1 MIKTV
6 VQNQVFIQVLLMLLY
21 KDIFIQKVADPDLPS
36 TCTLLISPN
45 TGAKVKF
52 DIILIISIEFYHALE
67 QRESLI
73 LRRSPNV
80 QQLCCRCTLL
90 EQRISVRRAVKMWQQ

>member
-1 MIKTV
+1 MIKTI
-6 VQNQVFIQVLLMLLY
+6 VQNQVFIQVLLKLLLAALQVH
-21 KDIFIQKVADPDLPS
+21 FIQKVADPDLPS

-67 QRESLI
+67 QRKSYC
-73 LRRSPNV
+73 V
-80 QQLCCRCTLL
+80 LL
-90 EQRISVRRAVKMWQQ
+90 MFSSCVSGVPSWNSAFQ